1 MHICLGKSPI
11 IISSI
16 ALSYLIARN
25 SGVKPGAN
33 RINPEYDKR
42 TGRLQTLRYDS
53 NGDGRV
59 DMTSTMDGARVTK
72 IEIDKDFDGHPDR
85 WEYYDAQLK
94 LEKVGFSRASDGKED
109 AWSLADAAGNIER
122 IDVSTKRDGTIQRV
136 EHYKDGM
143 LVRADEDTNGDG
155 KPDKWET
162 CDGDRL
168 AMVAYDTLH
177 RGTADRRLI
186 YGVDGTAHLEF
197 DAKGNGTWTPR

>member
-16 ALSYLIARN
+16 ALSYLIACN

-94 LEKVGFSRASDGKED
+94 LEKGGLFTGE
-109 AWSLADAAGNIER
+109 
-122 IDVSTKRDGTIQRV
+122 
-136 EHYKDGM
+136 
-143 LVRADEDTNGDG
+143 
-155 KPDKWET
+155 
-162 CDGDRL
+162 
-168 AMVAYDTLH
+168 
-177 RGTADRRLI
+177 
-186 YGVDGTAHLEF
+186 
-197 DAKGNGTWTPR
+197 